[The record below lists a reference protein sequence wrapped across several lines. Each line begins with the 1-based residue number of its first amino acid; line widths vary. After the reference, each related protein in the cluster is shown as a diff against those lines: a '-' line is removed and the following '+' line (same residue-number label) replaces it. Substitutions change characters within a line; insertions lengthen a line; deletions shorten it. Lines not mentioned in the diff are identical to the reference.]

1 MSKESAITKAVK
13 ESFRK
18 DKEAEIEKKALQEAK
33 SVLQFIS
40 YGICNV
46 GNNYYI
52 AEIAF
57 DPETKETKL
66 IQLVVPEINSEA
78 GVKLHLSKDLYMKG
92 ILL

>member
-18 DKEAEIEKKALQEAK
+18 DKEAEIEKKALQEAEA
-33 SVLQFIS
+33 VLEFIS
-40 YGICNV
+40 YGICNI
-46 GNNYYI
+46 GNNYYV

-57 DPETKETKL
+57 DPTTKQSKL
-66 IQLVVPEINSEA
+66 LRLVEPEINSEA
-78 GVKLHLSKDLYMKG
+78 GVKLFLSKDLYMKG